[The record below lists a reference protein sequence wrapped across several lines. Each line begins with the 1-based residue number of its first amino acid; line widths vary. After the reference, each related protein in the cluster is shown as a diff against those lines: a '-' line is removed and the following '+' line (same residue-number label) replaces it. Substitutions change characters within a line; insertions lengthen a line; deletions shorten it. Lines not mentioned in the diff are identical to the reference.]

1 MLGKDWNGLLCK
13 MIHCNVLLNITV
25 AAKFSFNLKKLG
37 LTNQNKKFQVH
48 MMLMAVKKLILMVK
62 DKSGE
67 TTDKSDYLKWDLST
81 VFKFRIQFLF

>member
-1 MLGKDWNGLLCK
+1 M
-13 MIHCNVLLNITV
+13 T
-25 AAKFSFNLKKLG
+25 
-37 LTNQNKKFQVH
+37 
-48 MMLMAVKKLILMVK
+48 LMAVKKLILMVK